1 MSASARLQ
9 TFAAPKGKSA
19 LPQKPNIRVTRGACE
34 QRRWPFQISRFR
46 LDLGGIQYHRHVAD
60 ERQFMDLETDFRV
73 CMQGDKWEGSNA
85 MLKAILGATSAVAL
99 ASPALAADLP
109 VPAPYSEGPGYE
121 APYEYGM
128 APPVVVE
135 EPPPAVFVRPPVIVA
150 PPPPVVVHEYPFYTA
165 PRVYAYGGPGWHGGW
180 GWGHRHHGGW

>member
-1 MSASARLQ
+1 MNL
-9 TFAAPKGKSA
+9 K
-19 LPQKPNIRVTRGACE
+19 
-34 QRRWPFQISRFR
+34 
-46 LDLGGIQYHRHVAD
+46 
-60 ERQFMDLETDFRV
+60 TDFRV
-73 CMQGDKWEGSNA
+73 CMRGDKWEGSNA
-85 MLKAILGATSAVAL
+85 MLKAILGAASAVAL

-109 VPAPYSEGPGYE
+109 VPPPYGEGPGYE
-121 APYEYGM
+121 GEVPYEYGM

-150 PPPPVVVHEYPFYTA
+150 PPPVVVHEYPLYAA